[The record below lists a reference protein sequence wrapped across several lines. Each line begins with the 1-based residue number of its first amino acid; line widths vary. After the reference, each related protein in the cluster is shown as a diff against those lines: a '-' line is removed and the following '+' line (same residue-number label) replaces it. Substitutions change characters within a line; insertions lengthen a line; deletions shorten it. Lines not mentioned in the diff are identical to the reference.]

1 MAEDKIAH
9 DSHDKKRTEDRN
21 GDLKTVS
28 EEYFVTKT
36 PAARKLKWPISNRNK
51 KFTAQLLIGPS
62 LLMPILWNRQG
73 HF

>member
-1 MAEDKIAH
+1 MDEDKIAH

-36 PAARKLKWPISNRNK
+36 PAARKLK
-51 KFTAQLLIGPS
+51 
-62 LLMPILWNRQG
+62 
-73 HF
+73 